1 MLQFNKIR
9 VILRAWKANCGGDIL
24 KFSESLAM
32 RMKERCETRYA
43 LAKAIGVAP
52 ATVDGWLSGATPRL
66 ECIGKI
72 AKHYDCTV
80 EEIENEI
87 RGMENG

>member
-1 MLQFNKIR
+1 M
-9 VILRAWKANCGGDIL
+9 

-32 RMKERCETRYA
+32 RMKKGCETKYA

-72 AKHYDCTV
+72 AKHYNCTV
-80 EEIENEI
+80 EEIINDI
-87 RGMENG
+87 RGGSCEN